1 MREALN
7 ISSPTVVIE
16 GIATD
21 IFEHIDN
28 IPQEKGTKTVLYS
41 GGVNKKVR
49 NNVIEATK
57 EIGLVLKYQFEK
69 IPDPEMLET
78 ALIKEIQ
85 KKQC

>member
-41 GGVNKKVR
+41 GGGVNKKVW
-49 NNVIEATK
+49 
-57 EIGLVLKYQFEK
+57 
-69 IPDPEMLET
+69 
-78 ALIKEIQ
+78 
-85 KKQC
+85 CH